1 MCAVFL
7 LPACLS
13 PPRGLG
19 VVLTFMCYNKN
30 FHCSKMFAVKIS
42 LVNSKEL
49 FHLGSIGTGDLFY
62 KTNWPP
68 ASYLRDNSSVV
79 FFPLE
84 FTFKEEKTCLCF
96 PTALANTLPS
106 SCAGAPGQGKETRSV
121 GWEVL
126 ILKSQTRKKTR
137 PPHHHP
143 APTRAETD
151 THGCNPGMNACTD
164 THTHT
169 CTRRYARSK
178 PPPRDVT
185 WPGTLTNIQTH
196 QAQTLP
202 TSEPAGGTQED
213 RDAKRHIDPTWQSRW
228 GTPEPSSLHAGRG
241 QQAGGAQR

>member
-1 MCAVFL
+1 ML
-7 LPACLS
+7 
-13 PPRGLG
+13 
-19 VVLTFMCYNKN
+19 
-30 FHCSKMFAVKIS
+30 VKIS

-143 APTRAETD
+143 ARTRAETD

-169 CTRRYARSK
+169 CIRRYARSK

-196 QAQTLP
+196 QAQTL
-202 TSEPAGGTQED
+202 QD
-213 RDAKRHIDPTWQSRW
+213 KR
-228 GTPEPSSLHAGRG
+228 AGRG
-241 QQAGGAQR
+241 HTGRQRCKETHRPHLAVQVGDSGAILATRWQGSAGRRGPEMTRISEGAVGATSTRRWLSWGRGPRPSLFRRM